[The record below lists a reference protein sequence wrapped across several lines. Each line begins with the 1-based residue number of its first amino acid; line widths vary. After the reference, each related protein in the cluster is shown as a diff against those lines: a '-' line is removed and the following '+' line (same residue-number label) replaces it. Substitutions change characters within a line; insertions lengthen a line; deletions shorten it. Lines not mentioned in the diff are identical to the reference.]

1 MLQYS
6 SKYSIFYKDNVNSD
20 AASLVPEQCKLEN
33 EGKFSPGISLI
44 SSCRGV
50 GDSCRGVGLVFSAS
64 KPFFTERIASVVVL
78 NKIQHDDKTKHTA
91 RVGAYET
98 DGAYF
103 MHNYYVISNHLVH
116 EFK

>member
-103 MHNYYVISNHLVH
+103 MHNYCYVKSSGP
-116 EFK
+116 